1 MLPSA
6 VNLKA
11 KRLTKDILAQSKT
24 LGAIVMGESKRRR
37 EKIPI
42 MGKVLAK
49 KEDNS
54 YTNGIFYVKD
64 IDDEHCLIIHTLLA
78 RKGFGLPKGVSVDE
92 IFWNSQLEAT
102 FKSLITGE
110 PQGCSFCYV
119 EKHPDLRIG
128 DYLVGKLEEDPKLAS
143 LQGRF
148 TRFTSFQILDRE
160 SDERSVNVDPQ
171 PESSKISFVLASELS
186 NVRIYGEFHV
196 WQVLDGAVKSFT
208 NSLSL
213 ANFEKS
219 VNFDIGSF
227 FRLMVKKQGGEIP
240 KDGFYWVNHYK
251 KTASYFPCT
260 TWTKKCENALIER
273 GVIELVNKN
282 QQ

>member
-1 MLPSA
+1 
-6 VNLKA
+6 
-11 KRLTKDILAQSKT
+11 
-24 LGAIVMGESKRRR
+24 MGESKRRR

-227 FRLMVKKQGGEIP
+227 FCLMVKKQGGEIP

>member
-1 MLPSA
+1 
-6 VNLKA
+6 
-11 KRLTKDILAQSKT
+11 
-24 LGAIVMGESKRRR
+24 MGESKRRR
-37 EKIPI
+37 EKDPNY
-42 MGKVLAK
+42 GKGFGK

-64 IDDEHCLIIHTLLA
+64 IDDKHCLIVHTLLA
-78 RKGFGLPKGVSVDE
+78 KKGFGLPKGVSVGE

-102 FKSLITGE
+102 FKSLTGE

-128 DYLVGKLEEDPKLAS
+128 DYLVGKLEEDPKLVS

-148 TRFTSFQILDRE
+148 TRFTSFQILNRE
-160 SDERSVNVDPQ
+160 SNERSVNVHPQ
-171 PESSKISFVLASELS
+171 PELSKIGFVLASELS
-186 NVRIYGEFHV
+186 NVRIHGEFHV

-208 NSLSL
+208 NSLQL
-213 ANFEKS
+213 ASFERL
-219 VNFDIGSF
+219 VNFDVGSF
-227 FRLMVKKQGGEIP
+227 FRLMVKRQGGEIP

-251 KTASYFPCT
+251 KAASYFPCT
-260 TWTKKCENALIER
+260 AWTKECENALIER
-273 GVIELVNKN
+273 GVIELANKN